1 MPDEGR
7 ASLEA
12 RYPGE
17 YVEAAGVRLRVRDQG
32 PRDGAVLVL
41 LHGFGAS
48 LQTWDG
54 WVSGLSGRYRV
65 VRFDLP
71 GFGLT
76 GADPTGDYSDGRA
89 CAVLLALLDRL
100 GVGRATLIG
109 HSMGGRMAWRFAA
122 EHPER
127 VAGLVLV
134 SPDGFASPELGYGV
148 RSKVPLVVRL
158 LPYVL
163 PRGMLRSSLAAAYG
177 DPRRLTDATLTRYR
191 DMLLAPGT
199 RGAIVARTGQ
209 TLLEDPVPVLRRVSA
224 RTLLLWGVKDGM
236 IPVSNAQDYLR
247 AMPDA
252 RLVVLPGLGH
262 VPFEE
267 APGESLA
274 PVLGFLGGG

>member
-1 MPDEGR
+1 M
-7 ASLEA
+7 
-12 RYPGE
+12 
-17 YVEAAGVRLRVRDQG
+17 RLRVRDEG
-32 PRDGAVLVL
+32 PRDGAVVVL

-54 WVSGLSGRYRV
+54 WAARLTTQCRV

-76 GADPTGDYSDGRA
+76 GADPSGDYSDERA
-89 CAVLLALLDRL
+89 GAVLLALLDRL
-100 GVGRATLIG
+100 EVRQATLIG

-127 VAGLVLV
+127 VSGLVLV
-134 SPDGFASPELGYGV
+134 SPDGFASSGVTYGV
-148 RSKVPLVVRL
+148 RAKVPVVVRL

-163 PRGMLRSSLAAAYG
+163 PREMLRASLAGAYG
-177 DPRRLTDATLTRYR
+177 DPRRLTAATVTRYR
-191 DMLLAPGT
+191 DMLLAPGV

-209 TLLEDPVPVLRRVSA
+209 TVLEDPVPVLRRVRA
-224 RTLLLWGVKDGM
+224 RTLLLWGVEDGM
-236 IPVSNAQDYLR
+236 IPVSNAQDYVR

-274 PVLGFLGGG
+274 PVLGFLAGG